1 MVLRQSDS
9 SSPESGFRRTN
20 RSPNT
25 RHRKGRW
32 AHKLEKDFIK
42 IEKRKKK
49 KILSNVLN
57 VSIGST
63 KGFKFSGEWVGLGT
77 VG

>member
-32 AHKLEKDFIK
+32 AHKLKKDFIK
-42 IEKRKKK
+42 IEEK
-49 KILSNVLN
+49 KILFNVLN

-63 KGFKFSGEWVGLGT
+63 KGFKFPGEWVGLGS